1 MIRAGGSDHGSG
13 SPAPVN
19 SVTATPESRWTRP
32 LGFDRLLPMATNT
45 SSGPERVTIWTGG
58 RRKLGRD
65 PVLGPW
71 VRKIGTIRVPM
82 TDDGPF
88 PYLARTICYQQL
100 AGRAAATI
108 HGRFVDALKGE
119 VTPSKVLRVR
129 ETTLR
134 KAGLS
139 RAKLAAIRDLA
150 SKIRSGAVQVHDL
163 HEQSDAEV
171 VRRLIQVRG
180 IGVWTAQMYLMFR
193 MHRPDVW
200 PTGDLGVR
208 NGYAKAHGLEVS
220 PTARELEALGDDYRP
235 WRSAAAFYCW
245 RILETELT

>member
-1 MIRAGGSDHGSG
+1 MPTLDALQGVRQFGLMATDTSSDHEW
-13 SPAPVN
+13 A
-19 SVTATPESRWTRP
+19 
-32 LGFDRLLPMATNT
+32 
-45 SSGPERVTIWTGG
+45 TIWTGG

-65 PVLGPW
+65 AVLGPW
-71 VRKIGTIRVPM
+71 VRKVGTIRVPVRRE
-82 TDDGPF
+82 DPF

-119 VTPSKVLRVR
+119 VTPAKVLRVR
-129 ETTLR
+129 EATLR
-134 KAGLS
+134 RSGLS

-150 SKIRSGAVQVHDL
+150 SKIRSGEVEVHDI
-163 HEQSDAEV
+163 HEQSDDEV
-171 VRRLIQVRG
+171 VRRLVQVRG

-193 MHRPDVW
+193 MYRPDIW

-208 NGYAKAHGLEVS
+208 NGFAKAHGLEVP
-220 PTARELEALGDDYRP
+220 PTARELEMLGDDYRP

>member
-1 MIRAGGSDHGSG
+1 
-13 SPAPVN
+13 
-19 SVTATPESRWTRP
+19 
-32 LGFDRLLPMATNT
+32 MATYQPVDPVWLT
-45 SSGPERVTIWTGG
+45 MWTGG

-71 VRKIGTIRVPM
+71 VRKIGTIKVIEM
-82 TDDGPF
+82 KEEPF
-88 PYLARTICYQQL
+88 FYLARTICYQQL

-108 HGRFVDALKGE
+108 HGRFVDALNGD
-119 VTPSKVLRVR
+119 VTPQKVLRVR

-139 RAKLAAIRDLA
+139 RNKLAAIRDLA
-150 SKIRSGAVQVHDL
+150 MKIRSGEVEVHDL
-163 HEQSDAEV
+163 EDQPDDEV
-171 VRRLIQVRG
+171 VRRLVAVRG
-180 IGVWTAQMYLMFR
+180 IGEWTAQMYLMFR
-193 MHRPDVW
+193 LHRPDVW

-208 NGYAKAHGLEVS
+208 QGYAKAH
-220 PTARELEALGDDYRP
+220 ELETPPSAKDLVPLGDAFRP